1 MNDIKLTE
9 LLGIKD
15 IEITKTEIDTVGHF
29 LIYVKTKTD
38 EIHCRKCGRKTEKCH
53 GVADEVKL
61 RHLPMGNGSVI

>member
-29 LIYVKTKTD
+29 LIYVKTKTKRD
-38 EIHCRKCGRKTEKCH
+38 SLPKMWSKNREMPWCCR
-53 GVADEVKL
+53 
-61 RHLPMGNGSVI
+61 

>member
-38 EIHCRKCGRKTEKCH
+38 EIHCRKCGRKTEKW
-53 GVADEVKL
+53 VV
-61 RHLPMGNGSVI
+61 